1 MIKRPL
7 VRQTLGTGLRT
18 RSRPV
23 PVKNPFRVGTRTSP
37 LALAQVREI
46 RLLLRTI
53 APAVELEIVSMDTAG
68 DKDKKTPISKM
79 EGTDFFTRE
88 IDQALLDQRIDLAIH
103 SAKDLPDVIP
113 PGIVIAATT
122 RSVDPYDVLVSRH
135 HLKLRD
141 LPKGAR
147 VGTSSERRKNQL
159 RAYRPDLE
167 LVDIRG
173 TMGER
178 LDKLVS
184 EALDAIVIAGAGLIR
199 LGLGCRITER
209 ISFDILRPHPL
220 QGSLAVAVR
229 AGDEELKTLFGKLD
243 GKKTSV
249 CVEGPVAPKRV
260 LVTGTSSQRFKS
272 MGKIIH
278 VPMIEIKSARSFKV
292 LDAAILRID
301 EYDGFLFTSRHA
313 VLYFLDR
320 LKMKR
325 KSVEALRPKMIVA
338 IGKTTAEALKR
349 FGLKSRALPEDETA
363 ESMAELLKKYP
374 VKGKRFLIPRSDLAR
389 DLLVEALQKRGA
401 RVDPLTVYRNV
412 CPKVKKQ
419 DLARIDEIVF
429 TSPST
434 VKNFL
439 KIHRNIPAHIKVW
452 AIGPVTRAQ
461 LETFKVHSEILKNA
475 C

>member
-1 MIKRPL
+1 MKKIL
-7 VRQTLGTGLRT
+7 
-18 RSRPV
+18 
-23 PVKNPFRVGTRTSP
+23 RVGTRTSP

-46 RLLLRTI
+46 TQALKAV
-53 APAVELEIVSMDTAG
+53 APNVELEIAGMDTVG
-68 DKDKKTPISKM
+68 DMDKKTPISEM

-88 IDQALLDQRIDLAIH
+88 LDQALLDKRIDLAVH

-113 PGIVIAATT
+113 EGIVIAATT
-122 RSVDPYDVLVSRH
+122 RSVDPYDVLVSKD

-141 LPKGAR
+141 LPEGAK

-159 RAYRPDLE
+159 RAYRPDLK

-178 LDKLVS
+178 LDKLFS
-184 EALDAIVIAGAGLIR
+184 EDLDAIVIAGAGLIR
-199 LGLGCRITER
+199 LGLGRRITER
-209 ISFDILRPHPL
+209 ISFDILKPHPL

-229 AGDEELKTLFGKLD
+229 AENKELKTLFGKLD

-249 CVEGPVAPKRV
+249 CIVSQARRKRV
-260 LVTGTSSQRFKS
+260 LITGTRSKRFES

-278 VPMIEIKSARSFKV
+278 VPMIEIKPARSFKA

-320 LKMKR
+320 LKMKM
-325 KSVEALRPKMIVA
+325 KSVEALRSKMIVA
-338 IGKTTAEALKR
+338 IGKTTAQALES
-349 FGLKSRALPEDETA
+349 FGLNATWLPEEETA
-363 ESMAELLKKYP
+363 ESMVKFLGNLP

-389 DLLVEALQKRGA
+389 DLLVDELRKRGA
-401 RVDPLTVYRNV
+401 LVEPVTAYRNI
-412 CPKVKKQ
+412 CPEIKKQ
-419 DLARIDEIVF
+419 DLGRIDEIVF

-439 KIHRNIPAHIKVW
+439 KIHHDIPARIKVW
-452 AIGPVTRAQ
+452 AIGPVTQAQ
-461 LETFKVHSEILKNA
+461 LETSKIRSEILKNVY
-475 C
+475 